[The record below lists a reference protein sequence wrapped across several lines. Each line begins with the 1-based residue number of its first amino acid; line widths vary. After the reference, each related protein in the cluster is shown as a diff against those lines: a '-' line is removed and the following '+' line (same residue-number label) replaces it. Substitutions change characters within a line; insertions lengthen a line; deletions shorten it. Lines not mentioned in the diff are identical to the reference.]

1 MQVQD
6 PIQGQTAPSQE
17 KPALEK
23 HGLYRLGL
31 AYGRQV
37 YRFRWFIIAF
47 WLVALATS
55 IPFTMKV
62 GDVLS
67 SGGYSYNSSESSK
80 VDNIITSKLKP
91 APSQFLVVFQSASAP
106 VSDSA
111 YQQEVKDFVS
121 RASAYPG
128 VTGIQQSAAGLD
140 GRTMYV
146 TVSLSTPENVVT
158 KHVSDFRALLP
169 SGSAASPAQ
178 VYLTGA
184 PAIDSAF
191 SKLASSDVEHAELAA
206 LPIALL
212 VLLIVFG
219 TLVAATMPLLL
230 AGVAVPITLALI
242 YAIGLHVDMSIYV
255 LNIAS
260 IIGLGIS
267 IDYSLFMIRRF
278 RDELARGRSVPEAV
292 GWTIATSGEAIMFSG
307 LIVMIGF
314 TGLLLIGVPFM
325 TSLGIGGAVVVLTS
339 VLGGLTLLPALL
351 SVLGPRVNA
360 LRVPYLSRFTAP
372 ARQAKKASEEDE
384 ESEKGEE
391 GEEGEEGSKPG
402 RKSFWQRWAEMVMRR
417 PVLVILAVTALLVA
431 MGWPIFSI
439 ELGTPNVST
448 LPTSDESRHGI
459 DVLNAQF
466 PDTRID
472 PVLII
477 AQSPD
482 GTSMLTPANI
492 ARLDA
497 LSQWI
502 ARQPHVTGVLSLAHI
517 PPAPGAPALTGQ
529 ELAALYSSGAY
540 KQNPAMA
547 QLVASTTSGN
557 ITLITVQTN
566 APLDSS
572 AGNGLVNDL
581 RAGDA
586 RAGQGLS
593 VLVGGTQASDLDFN
607 NYLYGNFPRSVLFI
621 LGATY
626 ILLLLMFR
634 SVILPL
640 KAILMNVLSVAASY
654 GVLVF
659 IFQWGHFSNILNFT
673 PDGFL
678 DSTNPILLFCILFG
692 LSMDYEVFLLS
703 RIQEEWLRTHNNRYA
718 VARGLEKTGGVIT
731 NAALL
736 FVIVTG
742 AFTFTSLLVTKEI
755 GLGMSIAVLVDATII
770 RTLLVPATMRLVG
783 RWNWWLPGR
792 PVPKEENT

>member
-1 MQVQD
+1 MQVKD
-6 PIQGQTAPSQE
+6 SIQGQTAPSQVRTD
-17 KPALEK
+17 LET

-31 AYGRQV
+31 AYGRLV
-37 YRFRWFIIAF
+37 YRFRWFILAF
-47 WLVALATS
+47 WIVALATS
-55 IPFTMKV
+55 IPFMIQV
-62 GDVLS
+62 GDVLH
-67 SGGYSYNSSESSK
+67 SGGYSYTSSESSK
-80 VDNIITSKLKP
+80 VDSIITNTLKP
-91 APSQFLVVFQSASAP
+91 APTQYLVVFQSASSS

-111 YQQEVKDFVS
+111 YRQEVSNFVS
-121 RASAYPG
+121 RARGFPG
-128 VTGIQQSAAGLD
+128 VTGIQQSGAGLD

-146 TVSLSTPENVVT
+146 TVSLSTPEGT
-158 KHVSDFRALLP
+158 AAKHVNDFRALLP
-169 SGSAASPAQ
+169 SGTAASPAQ
-178 VYLTGA
+178 VYLTGG
-184 PAIDSAF
+184 PAIDNAF
-191 SKLASSDVEHAELAA
+191 NRLTQSDVEHAELAA
-206 LPIALL
+206 LPVALL

-230 AGVAVPITLALI
+230 ALVAVPITLALI
-242 YAIGLHVDMSIYV
+242 YAIGLHITMNIYV

-278 RDELARGRSVPEAV
+278 RDELARGRGVQEAV

-314 TGLLLIGVPFM
+314 LGLLLIGIPMM

-351 SVLGPRVNA
+351 SVLGPRINA
-360 LRVPYLSRFTAP
+360 LRIPFLSRFTAP
-372 ARQAKKASEEDE
+372 ARRVRGEDESEEN
-384 ESEKGEE
+384 GENGA
-391 GEEGEEGSKPG
+391 GEAGSKPG
-402 RKSFWQRWAEMVMRR
+402 RKSFWQRWAELVMRR
-417 PVLVILAVTALLVA
+417 PLLVILAVTALLIG

-439 ELGTPNVST
+439 ELGTPSVSS
-448 LPTSDESRHGI
+448 LPTSEESRQGI

-482 GTSMLTPANI
+482 GTSMLTSANI

-502 ARQPHVTGVLSLAHI
+502 ASQPHVTGVVSLAHI
-517 PPAPGAPALTGQ
+517 PPTPGARALNAQ
-529 ELAALYSSGAY
+529 ELATLYSNGAY
-540 KQNPAMA
+540 RQNRGLA

-557 ITLITVQTN
+557 TTLLTVQTN

-572 AGNGLVNDL
+572 AGNGLINDL

-586 RAGQGLS
+586 RAGQGLT

-607 NYLYGNFPRSVLFI
+607 NYLYGNFPRSILFI

-626 ILLLLMFR
+626 VLLLLMFR
-634 SVILPL
+634 SLILPL

-718 VARGLEKTGGVIT
+718 VARGLQKTGGVIT

-742 AFTFTSLLVTKEI
+742 AFTFTSLLITKEI
-755 GLGMSIAVLVDATII
+755 GLGMTIAVLVDATII
-770 RTLLVPATMRLVG
+770 RTLLVPATMRLLG

-792 PVPKEENT
+792 ELPREA